1 MLAENY
7 VKPNERYLNI
17 QRIDGFVQDAMPYKP
32 LNRAEVRSRDL
43 ILDDGQ
49 AYDQYY
55 DPMLLTAR
63 NMLKDIEAYNVN
75 VGSTVEDNSSLKVN
89 IQGLA

>member
-1 MLAENY
+1 MLAEFY

-17 QRIDGFVQDAMPYKP
+17 QRISGFVEEAMPYKP
-32 LNRAEVRSRDL
+32 LDRTQVRSRDL

-63 NMLKDIEAYNVN
+63 NMLRDIEAYNMN
-75 VGSTVEDNSSLKVN
+75 VGSTVEDHSSLKVN